1 MQIAIRLHRQPET
14 FKSSDIVLVYS
25 FNEKNVMTPFH
36 MRVVGF
42 TATGVEVS
50 YLETSKRIAIPISY
64 IMARLLKVVAF
75 GEPLWRELIY
85 ELTSSLQS
93 MVDKVS
99 KSTDYPERGKQLTE
113 LKRRLALAQKI
124 S

>member
-1 MQIAIRLHRQPET
+1 
-14 FKSSDIVLVYS
+14 
-25 FNEKNVMTPFH
+25 
-36 MRVVGF
+36 
-42 TATGVEVS
+42 
-50 YLETSKRIAIPISY
+50 
-64 IMARLLKVVAF
+64 MARLLKVVAF

-85 ELTSSLQS
+85 ELTSQPKLTSNLQS

-99 KSTDYPERGKQLTE
+99 KSIDYPEIGKQLTE